1 MGRGAIVSEIS
12 NETSELKTQD
22 AIKQDSVVEEIS
34 ESAGSSTS
42 EESFSS
48 QAEIIRQWISLIK
61 GSCDVRVGS
70 AAIVSMGD
78 VMRGSVT
85 TTRRSL
91 LLVEEGSPAEL
102 VEETRRELTDAGF
115 VVARYDLPTNTKR
128 SIASVNLL
136 VEALAQ
142 ACITSDDLIC
152 AVGSSTLMSLA
163 AYVST
168 NWCGATELCCVPCD
182 LFAAI
187 SGLITPLGLDVAGK
201 EELIRFA
208 GKAKHAFIDFD
219 FLTADLSCESA
230 MHMRALMVQSALA
243 DSERSFSTLWDRADD
258 IVAGDLPTL
267 SLQIVDTLKSR
278 GNLVAATS
286 AAVRQSV
293 DHGSIFVRALKT
305 LLPAN
310 VPESTLLA
318 ESMRFASRLAAA
330 QSDFA
335 IDDVLAVDELLEK
348 LELPLLQATVDPDQM
363 IAALKAISFERSS
376 RFLLGLPRS
385 LGRVRLANVDED
397 LLKEHVSAWC
407 AVHRVEE

>member
-22 AIKQDSVVEEIS
+22 VYEQNTVVEELS
-34 ESAGSSTS
+34 ELDGSASS
-42 EESFSS
+42 EKSFPSR
-48 QAEIIRQWISLIK
+48 AEIIRQWISLIK

-70 AAIVSMGD
+70 AAIVSMGE

-115 VVARYDLPTNTKR
+115 VVARYDLPANTKR
-128 SIASVNLL
+128 FMASVNSL

-152 AVGSSTLMSLA
+152 AVGRSTLMSLA

-182 LFAAI
+182 LFAAT

-201 EELIRFA
+201 EELIRFP

-219 FLTADLSCESA
+219 FLTTDLSCESA
-230 MHMRALMVQSALA
+230 LHTRALMVQSALA

-278 GNLVAATS
+278 GNLVSATS

-305 LLPAN
+305 LLPAHI
-310 VPESTLLA
+310 PESTLLA

-348 LELPLLQATVDPDQM
+348 LELPLLQATVDPNQM
-363 IAALKAISFERSS
+363 IAALKAVSFERSS

-397 LLKEHVSAWC
+397 LLKEHASAWC